1 MNIKTSL
8 RMAVALVVGT
18 AMQGALA
25 ASPTDPI
32 KIASEEQDFSTAT
45 SITGGLTFDIPVMGS
60 KMISS
65 TAPYFVVITLK
76 NGATFGSGSATLT
89 CGYSAVATVTA
100 ATDSPA
106 AADGGA
112 VAAFKLESAG
122 TTNGLL
128 TASKCTLTLTANAF
142 KLASGKKDYGIS
154 VVSRHLDPSDSVSAT
169 VSGTLVTFV
178 QGLQL
183 SVTAGKVTVDV
194 TSPSL
199 SKKFQDGG
207 SVAAGGLLLTASLGA
222 LKYGAVEGVMTLS
235 GTLISADVESA
246 IGKYVSSVTILV
258 SGSPLAAVQTT
269 AITPTGAAPIAGANK
284 AGLFVGNQDDCTD
297 ETSGGALINASGVQ
311 ASFTIPAAWIASG
324 DGVMNVC
331 MLANGTSTIDRGTV
345 SFAVTVAASGSYK
358 PNVGIVDTTLV
369 KIVKNGTSIKVLN
382 IPAPQNGTD
391 QAYVRFYN
399 MSSNSGKVF
408 GTLYAQDGTALG
420 TANTLLID
428 NFAANNVKALSSTDL
443 ATAFGLSTA
452 ATAQAWAGRAW
463 LQIESEVKGLR
474 VQALVRSGGA
484 GGVLMNMSDKVLGD
498 DETTT
503 HR

>member
-18 AMQGALA
+18 AVQGALA
-25 ASPTDPI
+25 YSPTDPI

-45 SITGGLTFDIPVMGS
+45 SITGALTFDIPVMGG

-76 NGATFGSGSATLT
+76 NGATFNTGAATLD
-89 CGYSAVATVTA
+89 CGYSAAAVVAA

-106 AADGGA
+106 AADGGTI
-112 VAAFKLESAG
+112 AAFKLESAG

-128 TASKCTLTLTANAF
+128 TASKCTLSLAGPAL

-154 VVSRHLDPSDSVSAT
+154 VVSRHVDPSDSVSAT

-183 SVTAGKVTVDV
+183 SVSAGQVTVDV

-199 SKKFQDGG
+199 SKKFQ
-207 SVAAGGLLLTASLGA
+207 AGGTVEAGLVTAALGV
-222 LKYGAVEGVMTLS
+222 LKYGAVEGVMTMS
-235 GTLISADVESA
+235 GATISMGVANA
-246 IGKYVSSVTILV
+246 IAKYVNSVTILV
-258 SGSPLAAVQTT
+258 SGAPLAAVQTT
-269 AITPTGAAPIAGANK
+269 AATTTVTAGVFISQS
-284 AGLFVGNQDDCTD
+284 AGSC
-297 ETSGGALINASGVQ
+297 EASGGAAIQNASGTQV
-311 ASFTIPAAWIASG
+311 SFTVPAAAIDTG
-324 DGVMNVC
+324 TMNVC
-331 MLANGTSTIDRGTV
+331 MVANGISLIDRGTI
-345 SFAVTVAASGSYK
+345 SFSITAAANGSYK

-369 KIVKNGTSIKVLN
+369 KVVKNGTSIKVLN

-408 GTLYAQDGTALG
+408 GTLYGQDGTALG

-443 ATAFGLSTA
+443 ATAFGLSTDA
-452 ATAQAWAGRAW
+452 AASAWTGRAW

>member
-1 MNIKTSL
+1 MS
-8 RMAVALVVGT
+8 G
-18 AMQGALA
+18 
-25 ASPTDPI
+25 
-32 KIASEEQDFSTAT
+32 
-45 SITGGLTFDIPVMGS
+45 

-76 NGATFGSGSATLT
+76 GGATFNSGAATLKCNYAT
-89 CGYSAVATVTA
+89 GAADVVAA
-100 ATDSPA
+100 MDSPA
-106 AADGGA
+106 AAEDGT

-122 TTNGLL
+122 TTHGML
-128 TASKCTLTLTANAF
+128 TASKCTLSLANPAF

-183 SVTAGKVTVDV
+183 SVSAGKVTVDV

-199 SKKFQDGG
+199 SKKFQAGG
-207 SVAAGGLLLTASLGA
+207 SVAAGALMLTASLGA
-222 LKYGAVEGVMTLS
+222 IKYGGVEGVLTM
-235 GTLISADVESA
+235 SAAPITTNAASVA
-246 IGKYVSSVTILV
+246 ATVAKYVNSVTILV
-258 SGSPLAAVQTT
+258 SGLPLAAIQTT
-269 AITPTGAAPIAGANK
+269 AITPQVAAPTAGANK
-284 AGLFVGNQDDCTD
+284 AGIFISNNDDCTT
-297 ETSGGALINASGVQ
+297 ENVALINASGVQ
-311 ASFTIPAAWIASG
+311 ASFTVDAVDIAAI
-324 DGVMNVC
+324 DGIMNVC

-345 SFAVTVAASGSYK
+345 SFTITAAAKNSFK

-369 KIVKNGTSIKVLN
+369 KVVKNGTSIKVLN
-382 IPAPQNGTD
+382 IPAPQNGSD

-399 MSSNSGKVF
+399 MSANTGKVF
-408 GTLYAQDGTALG
+408 GTLYGQDGTALG
-420 TANTLLID
+420 TPNTLLID
-428 NFAANNVKALSSTDL
+428 NFAKDNVKVLSSTDL

-452 ATAQAWAGRAW
+452 PTAVAWAGRAW

-474 VQALVRSGGA
+474 VQALVRAGGA